1 LGDGHATL
9 LARLAAVLL
18 LFAAGAAQA
27 IRIDVVRYEDGVT
40 IIRGQPRPEQ
50 QVILD
55 RRYKTKADSA
65 GHFEFRQRY
74 KPRYCMAS
82 IVAGE
87 ESYYAIVR
95 ECLLLDARPQRSNKV
110 KPAASR

>member
-1 LGDGHATL
+1 MRPL
-9 LARLAAVLL
+9 LAPLTTALL
-18 LFAAGAAQA
+18 LFSVGAALA
-27 IRIDVVRYEDGVT
+27 IRIDVARYEDGVT
-40 IIRGQPRPEQ
+40 IIRGQARPEQ

-55 RRYKTKADSA
+55 GKYKTKTDSA

-87 ESYYAIVR
+87 DSYDAIVR
-95 ECLLLDARPQRSNKV
+95 DCLLLDAQSQRSNKV

>member
-1 LGDGHATL
+1 MRPF
-9 LARLAAVLL
+9 LAPLAAVLL
-18 LFAAGAAQA
+18 LFAADAAHA
-27 IRIDVVRYEDGVT
+27 IRIDVARYEDGVT
-40 IIRGQPRPEQ
+40 IIRGQTRPEQ

-55 RRYKTKADSA
+55 RKYKTKADRA

-74 KPRYCMAS
+74 KPRYCMAN

-87 ESYYAIVR
+87 DSYDAILR
-95 ECLLLDARPQRSNKV
+95 DCLLLDAQSQRSNKV